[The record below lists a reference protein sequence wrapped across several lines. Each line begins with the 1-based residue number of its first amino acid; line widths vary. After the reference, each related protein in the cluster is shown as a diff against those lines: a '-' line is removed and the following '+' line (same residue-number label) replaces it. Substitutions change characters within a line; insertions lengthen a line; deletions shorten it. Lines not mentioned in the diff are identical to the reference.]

1 MFANK
6 INYINRFILISSII
20 VILLPFAQISGPFF
34 TDFFISICALGY
46 LIFIIILRRE
56 FHINNKYLN
65 ILLIFWLFI
74 IVSSLFSD
82 YKSLSL
88 RPSLTFFRFIIFC
101 YVIVFI
107 INRNKDF
114 LEKFNISVIIALSLL
129 IFDGYFQFIFGKNII
144 GLEQM
149 RPDRLSS
156 FFGDELI
163 LGSYLCKF
171 LPLILYLYYQNIK
184 IKKIKLFNSIIII
197 FILPLIFL
205 SGERAAFFMS
215 ILFCLLVTPFL
226 FTFKKFIVIILSFLI
241 LGLFIIKSNKIIYD
255 RYINQLKYHL
265 VIEHQNEIIY
275 FPEHIG
281 IFNSAYNNFLKN
293 KIIGSGIKS
302 FRETCKL
309 NNSNYKKKIL
319 KIRPT
324 SDFCS
329 THPHNYY
336 LQFLSELG
344 LLGFIFLTFTFIF
357 CIIKY
362 FKTLLMKYSNTYNDT
377 LLLKKYIILL
387 SGLIMLIWPV
397 STTGNFFNNYNS
409 SFIFLNLSFFLYIN
423 NEFVSKIKK

>member
-171 LPLILYLYYQNIK
+171 LPLILYFYYQNIK

-226 FTFKKFIVIILSFLI
+226 FTF
-241 LGLFIIKSNKIIYD
+241 
-255 RYINQLKYHL
+255 
-265 VIEHQNEIIY
+265 
-275 FPEHIG
+275 
-281 IFNSAYNNFLKN
+281 
-293 KIIGSGIKS
+293 
-302 FRETCKL
+302 
-309 NNSNYKKKIL
+309 
-319 KIRPT
+319 
-324 SDFCS
+324 
-329 THPHNYY
+329 
-336 LQFLSELG
+336 
-344 LLGFIFLTFTFIF
+344 
-357 CIIKY
+357 
-362 FKTLLMKYSNTYNDT
+362 
-377 LLLKKYIILL
+377 
-387 SGLIMLIWPV
+387 
-397 STTGNFFNNYNS
+397 
-409 SFIFLNLSFFLYIN
+409 
-423 NEFVSKIKK
+423 

>member
-171 LPLILYLYYQNIK
+171 LPLILYFYYQNIK
-184 IKKIKLFNSIIII
+184 IKKIKLFNSKIII

-362 FKTLLMKYSNTYNDT
+362 FKTLLMRYSNTYNDT